1 MKPPTI
7 YRAPR
12 QTQVAAE
19 RLFIFQ
25 TVRKKLVITV
35 VLAIADTNQTHRG
48 NVYAQ
53 PFVPT
58 LIPEHF
64 RPTLTTQHQLV
75 PLAG

>member
-1 MKPPTI
+1 MKPPAI
-7 YRAPR
+7 YQAPN
-12 QTQVAAE
+12 QTQVAAA

-25 TVRKKLVITV
+25 TAHKKLVITV

-48 NVYAQ
+48 NAYAQ
-53 PFVPT
+53 PFVLT
-58 LIPEHF
+58 LIQEHF